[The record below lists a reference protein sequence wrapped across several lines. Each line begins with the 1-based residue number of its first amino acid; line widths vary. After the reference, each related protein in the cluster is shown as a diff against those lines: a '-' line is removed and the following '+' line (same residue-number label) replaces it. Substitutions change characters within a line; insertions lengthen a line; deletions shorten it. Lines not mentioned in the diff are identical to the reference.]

1 MVDDG
6 SDFSDAY
13 VAGGAS
19 KTKKV
24 GSLGLDW
31 GFVYPSPAS
40 GASGLGSCFVS
51 LDSLDDSNTT
61 PDWTGAYHGSIMSFR
76 LIPPLPFLLRTCLI
90 PQHPTRR
97 LPLHSPFHQTAAPKA
112 APKPKAAAKPKTA
125 TAGAAAASKKKK
137 VLQEHDT
144 NGASSADEA
153 YGMEDDDH
161 VPEMRIPSATK
172 KTKAKSASETY
183 VKLSQLEHVL
193 KRPDTYI
200 GSIEAVTQQMWVFDP
215 DTTGG
220 TGGTLVNR
228 QTTFVPGLYKIFDE
242 ILVNAADNKAKNAE
256 MSYIKVTINREDK
269 KIVVEN
275 DGPGIPIEEHK
286 TEKVWIP
293 EMIFGTLLTSSNYD
307 DEEEKVTGGRNGYGA
322 KLANIYSTEFVVET
336 ATSNDMKTYKQTFKN
351 NMGTKGKPIVKD
363 ITKAQDYT
371 RVSMIGCRITF
382 YPDLARFGMTEFDD
396 DTVALLTKRVYDM
409 AGIIKGVNVYLNG
422 KKLSLKNFKQ
432 YVEMYTAAIEAA
444 SKPSTKKSGENEDMV
459 ENLDL
464 VGVDPLAAGKKNSVI
479 YGQFGQWEIAF
490 ALSDGQFTQVSYC
503 NSIATTKGGTHVNY
517 IADQIV
523 SGLVDLIKKKNKAA
537 PVKAFQIKN
546 HLSVFIN
553 CKIPNPS
560 FDSQTKE
567 NMTLSV
573 SKFGAKFKCVL
584 DDDFLKK
591 VARSGVID
599 NVLNWAK
606 FKQDQMLKKTD
617 GHKRSR
623 ITGLVKLED
632 ANNAGTRNGSKCT
645 LILTEGDS
653 AKALAVSGLAV
664 VGRDNYGVFPLRG
677 KLLNVRE
684 AAGKAL
690 LDNVEIQAIKQI
702 LGLQQGKVYTDV
714 DSLRYGK
721 LMIMADQDHDGSHI
735 KGLIINF
742 LDYWFPSLLKLK
754 GFLLEFITPIVK
766 ATKGNK
772 ELSFFTIPQ
781 YEQWKEETDDGRGWR
796 IKYFKGL
803 GTSDARDAVKYFGNM
818 DKHRLPFRPSTQEE
832 RELIDM
838 AFNKKKADNRKE
850 WLRGFVPG
858 TYLDHS
864 IAEVPIEDFINKELI
879 LFSMAD
885 NVRSIPSV
893 IDGFKPGQRKVLFG
907 CFKRKLTQ
915 EIKVGQLG
923 GYVAEHSAYHH
934 GEMSL
939 QGTIIGLAQQFVG
952 SNNLNILD
960 PNGQFGTRLQGGKD
974 AASARYIFTNVSSIT
989 RSVFHPA
996 DDSVLE
1002 YLNDD
1007 GQSIEPSWYI
1017 PIIPMALVNGSEGI
1031 GTGWSS
1037 SVPNYNPTDI
1047 VANLRRKMRGEEME
1061 PMHPWYRG
1069 FKGTIEKTEKDGYV
1083 STGHIERLD
1092 DATVEITELPI
1103 RTWTQTYKEMLESW
1117 VVGTEKSPALIK
1129 DYKEYHTDTTVHFII
1144 TLTEKGKDAISK
1156 EGLEKCFKMQNKI
1169 SISNMVMFDSQ
1180 GKIKKY
1186 ATPEEVL
1193 DDFYDVRLEYYHKRK
1208 AFLVDELTNIHDKL
1222 SNQAR
1227 FISMMISK
1235 PKQLTLDNR
1244 STADIVQELRAKGF
1258 RPFPKVQKAAVA
1270 GVEADAEED
1279 ADADAGMDSDY
1290 DYLLS
1295 MALRSLTREKIQ
1307 RLEAECKT
1315 KHDDLNTLLALSPK
1329 DLWSNDLETFAA
1341 QWEQLLERDSVAH
1354 QKASRAAKAKGKG
1367 TKKGKKAAAYSED
1380 EEDVY
1385 GDEEDFVYKPKP
1397 TKRAPVVKKPKALP
1411 SDDGKDDFVVEA
1423 KEVIVKKSATPALV
1437 AMDVDDLAA
1446 KPKPAA
1452 AVSKTGAK
1460 KRVVDASSEA
1470 DDTPKKKAKPAPKP
1484 KKQAALSDDDD
1495 DNDASFAKPVKAPVA
1510 KKAAARHDDSDD
1522 DDDTPIIKKK
1532 AVVAKMK
1539 PKASPKAAA
1548 KPKPKAAVKSKQLT
1562 LSDDDSDAGS
1572 SIHIES
1578 AAKVAPKARAA
1589 RAASTKA
1596 KAKAAYMELSDEDD
1610 GGDGDD
1616 ASDFNGS
1623 D

>member
-1 MVDDG
+1 MSSDESDFMVDDG

-19 KTKKV
+19 KTKK
-24 GSLGLDW
+24 
-31 GFVYPSPAS
+31 
-40 GASGLGSCFVS
+40 
-51 LDSLDDSNTT
+51 
-61 PDWTGAYHGSIMSFR
+61 
-76 LIPPLPFLLRTCLI
+76 
-90 PQHPTRR
+90 
-97 LPLHSPFHQTAAPKA
+97 TAAPKA

-125 TAGAAAASKKKK
+125 TAAAAAAGKKKK

-371 RVSMIGCRITF
+371 RITF

-459 ENLDL
+459 ESLDL

-479 YGQFGQWEIAF
+479 YGQFGQWEVAF

-690 LDNVEIQAIKQI
+690 LDNAEIQAIKQI

-781 YEQWKEETDDGRGWR
+781 YEHWKEVTDDGRGWR

-1270 GVEADAEED
+1270 GVQADAEED

-1295 MALRSLTREKIQ
+1295 MALRSLTKEKIQ

-1341 QWEQLLERDSVAH
+1341 QWEQLLEHDSVAH
-1354 QKASRAAKAKGKG
+1354 EKASRAAKAKGKG

-1397 TKRAPVVKKPKALP
+1397 TKRAPVVKKLKTLP
-1411 SDDGKDDFVVEA
+1411 SDDGKDDFGVEA
-1423 KEVIVKKSATPALV
+1423 KELVVKKSATPAPV

-1452 AVSKTGAK
+1452 AVSKAGAK

-1484 KKQAALSDDDD
+1484 KKQVALSDDDD
-1495 DNDASFAKPVKAPVA
+1495 DIDASFAKPVKAPIA
-1510 KKAAARHDDSDD
+1510 KKAAARLDDSDD

-1532 AVVAKMK
+1532 VVVAKMK

-1548 KPKPKAAVKSKQLT
+1548 KSKPKAAVKSKQLT

-1589 RAASTKA
+1589 RAASNKA